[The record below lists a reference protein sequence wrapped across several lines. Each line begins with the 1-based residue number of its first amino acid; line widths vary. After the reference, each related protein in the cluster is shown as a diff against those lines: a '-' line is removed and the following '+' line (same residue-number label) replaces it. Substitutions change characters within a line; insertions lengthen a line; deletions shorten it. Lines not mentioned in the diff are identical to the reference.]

1 MGKKK
6 SVVLMTLITIVL
18 VVLCALVAFPRV
30 PLGQGGI
37 KKWNPVA
44 MQYDLGAEFSGGY
57 YAYYYPNGVVTE
69 AEYEALSEDEQ
80 AEYQRHG
87 SLYLSKDEADC
98 ILEDAD
104 GDGTYTVTEN
114 FDAAFDKAV
123 GLLSD
128 RFAKRAQYSGSTYKV
143 TVVDDYAVKVEL
155 SATEN
160 SKNQTASGYA
170 SEAFTSLAAMGDLN
184 FKVGGE
190 LVSELASGEYTI
202 NDLIKKVSVK
212 TQYKIAYLK
221 ITFTSLGKQMLNEFK
236 ATETTTDSSGSS
248 TTNTLDLTIGDET
261 LLSFSSQAIN
271 DKNQIEYGVSYQ
283 EERLSAYTLVA
294 LIHSALAEGG
304 VYIENETT
312 PFTFQLPTSSEIR
325 SYGPVYGDVFVWVLV
340 AALALM
346 VAAFVV
352 AIVKMGGFGVM
363 NLYTSLTYFVV
374 TAILFAFVNGGVFV
388 VSLAS
393 IFLFLAGLGLTNV
406 LHAHIY
412 NAIKAEV
419 AQGKTVVSAVKKGY
433 KKTVWTIVDIYAAL
447 LAVAVG
453 LLIGVASFNAFAS
466 QAVICVLTAAFGNI
480 VWGRA
485 LNAML
490 LSASK
495 DKYKYFRFA
504 REEDNDDE

>member
-30 PLGQGGI
+30 PLGKGGI

-57 YAYYYPNGVVTE
+57 YAYYYPEGVITE
-69 AEYEALSEDEQ
+69 AEYEALDGEDKE
-80 AEYQRHG
+80 EYVQHG
-87 SLYLSKDEADC
+87 SLYLSKDEKDC
-98 ILEDAD
+98 ILADAD
-104 GDGTYTVTEN
+104 GDGEYTVTET
-114 FDAAFDKAV
+114 FQAAFDKAA
-123 GLLSD
+123 GMLSD
-128 RFAKRAQYSGSTYKV
+128 RFAARAAYSGSTYRV
-143 TVVDDYAVKVEL
+143 SVVDDYAVRVDL

-160 SKNQTASGYA
+160 SKNQTASEYA
-170 SEAFTSLAAMGDLN
+170 SSAIQSFGAMGELT
-184 FKVGGE
+184 FQMGGS
-190 LVSELASGEYTI
+190 LVDELASGEYDI
-202 NDLIKKVSVK
+202 GDLISEVSVK
-212 TQYKIAYLK
+212 TKYKVTYLK
-221 ITFTSLGKQMLNEFK
+221 IKFTSLGKEMLSNFEENE
-236 ATETTTDSSGSS
+236 TVTDSNGST
-248 TTNTLDLTIGDET
+248 TTNTLDLMIGDEK
-261 LLSFSSQAIN
+261 LLSLSSEVITS
-271 DKNQIEYGVSYQ
+271 KNQVEYGVSYQ
-283 EERLSAYTLVA
+283 EERLNAYTLEA
-294 LIHSALAEGG
+294 LLESAIADGG

-312 PFTFQLPTSSEIR
+312 PFTFQIPTSSEIR
-325 SYGPVYGDVFVWVLV
+325 SYAPVYGDVWVWVLV
-340 AALALM
+340 AVFVLM

-388 VSLAS
+388 VSTAS
-393 IFLFLAGLGLTNV
+393 IFLFLMGLGLTNV
-406 LHAHIY
+406 LHAYIY

-419 AQGKTVVSAVKKGY
+419 AQGKTVASAVKKGY
-433 KKTVWTIVDIYAAL
+433 KKTVWTIVDVYAAL
-447 LAVAVG
+447 LLGAVA

-466 QAVICVLTAAFGNI
+466 QAVICVLTAAFCNI
-480 VWGRA
+480 AWGRA
-485 LNAML
+485 LNVML